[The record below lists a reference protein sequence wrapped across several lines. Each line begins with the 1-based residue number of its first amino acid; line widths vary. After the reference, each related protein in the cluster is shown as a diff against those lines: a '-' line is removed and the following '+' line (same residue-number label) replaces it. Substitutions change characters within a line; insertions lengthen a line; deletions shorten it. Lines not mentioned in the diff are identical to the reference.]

1 MDRMRTLALALVL
14 AFAVSTTTGCIVHDH
29 RPGRTVVVKEKRG
42 CGPAH
47 HWNGNSCVHNGKAKG
62 HKK

>member
-1 MDRMRTLALALVL
+1 MSKPLVL
-14 AFAVSTTTGCIVHDH
+14 AVVLAFGASTLTGCFVSS
-29 RPGRTVVVKEKRG
+29 RPRHQQANKKSQG

-47 HWNGNSCVHNGKAKG
+47 HWDGNSCVHNGKAKG

>member
-1 MDRMRTLALALVL
+1 MVSMRTLALALVL
-14 AFAVSTTTGCIVHDH
+14 AFAASTTTGCIVHDH

-47 HWNGNSCVHNGKAKG
+47 HWDGNSCVHNGKAKG